1 MRVISR
7 RALGL
12 CLLSQALAGQSREL
26 GGRWAAT
33 DGKRTYGGTWRAFPQ
48 PEPGTCGGDWV
59 LKDDSGNVVAT
70 GTWSVRK
77 SPQEWQGA
85 WLAQLPD
92 GRTLSGSWTA
102 QTKLPPSSEFLT
114 LLESAMSER
123 LTGTWNYGGT
133 DGSWSVRTDVRR

>member
-1 MRVISR
+1 MAVISR

-12 CLLSQALAGQSREL
+12 CLLSKALAGQTREL
-26 GGRWAAT
+26 RGRWAAT
-33 DGKRTYGGTWRAFPQ
+33 DGKRTFSGTWRAFPQ

-59 LKDDSGNVVAT
+59 LKDDSGNAVAG

-77 SPQEWQGA
+77 SPQAWRGA
-85 WLAQLPD
+85 WLVQLPD

-102 QTKLPPSSEFLT
+102 QAKLAPSLEFLT
-114 LLESAMSER
+114 LLESAMSET
-123 LTGTWNYGGT
+123 LTGTWDYSGH